1 MVIVCDSAAEIGL
14 TEEMTG
20 LCMALAEPVF
30 GKAMSIE
37 ENRIVIIN
45 PATKALFISGLHEF
59 MGVLSDKTVL
69 VKVY

>member
-1 MVIVCDSAAEIGL
+1 
-14 TEEMTG
+14 
-20 LCMALAEPVF
+20 MALAEPVF